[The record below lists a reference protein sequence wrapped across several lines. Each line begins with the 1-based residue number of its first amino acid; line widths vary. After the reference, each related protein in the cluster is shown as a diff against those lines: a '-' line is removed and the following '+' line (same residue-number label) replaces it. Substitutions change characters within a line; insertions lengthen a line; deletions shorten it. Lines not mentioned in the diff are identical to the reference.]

1 MKDKSISIKYMALQ
15 GVLWMVFCAAAA
27 FTALFMKTKGLSAT
41 QIGIVTATCGTV
53 SAVMQPVLGRI
64 VDDSKSLNWKKMSL
78 ILCAVMMLVCVLML
92 VLPGAWLPS
101 ICLGMLLLCVNC
113 TIPFANS
120 AVFYYQENGKEVNFG
135 VARGIGSGAYAILAY
150 IAGQLVTRLGI
161 NVVPISGLITC
172 LLFTLILISMPYYGD
187 EKKSLNEKT
196 SSGNIFKL
204 FVKYPVFTVMLVAC
218 LVMLTV
224 HNLLST
230 YLIQIIEPLGGNGS
244 HLGTTL
250 AIQAVVEVPV
260 LFGFGFIIKKIKVR
274 TLMLVASLGYVAKAV
289 LFMLANSIPMIYA
302 VQLTQM
308 FSFAIFASASVYY
321 AEEQLEPTDR
331 NTGQALVNCTMTAGI
346 VLGSLIGGRII
357 DASGVPTLLRATS
370 AIAVLGVA
378 VAAAS
383 LLLEN
388 AQNKRREK

>member
-1 MKDKSISIKYMALQ
+1 MKDRAISIKYMALQ
-15 GVLWMVFCAAAA
+15 GLLWMVFCAAAA
-27 FTALFMKTKGLSAT
+27 FTALFMKTKGLTAT

-78 ILCAVMMLVCVLML
+78 ILCAVMMLICVLMM

-101 ICLGMLLLCVNC
+101 ICLGVLLLCVNC
-113 TIPFANS
+113 TIPFVNS
-120 AVFYYQENGKEVNFG
+120 AVFYYHENGKEVNFG

-172 LLFTLILISMPYYGD
+172 LLFTAVLIMMPYYGD
-187 EKKSLNEKT
+187 EKKTVNT
-196 SSGNIFKL
+196 ASGNSNFFKL
-204 FVKYPVFTVMLVAC
+204 FAKYPAFTVMLVAC
-218 LVMLTV
+218 LAMLTA

-250 AIQAVVEVPV
+250 AIQAVLEIPV
-260 LFGFGFIIKKIKVR
+260 LFGFGFIIKKFKVN
-274 TLMLVASLGYVAKAV
+274 TLMLISSFGYVAKAV
-289 LFMLANSIPMIYA
+289 LFMLASSIPMIY
-302 VQLTQM
+302 VIQITQM

-346 VLGSLIGGRII
+346 VLGSLIGGRVI
-357 DASGVPTLLRATS
+357 DAAGVPMLLKTTTGISLLGVLIAATS
-370 AIAVLGVA
+370 ILV
-378 VAAAS
+378 
-383 LLLEN
+383 EKKIK
-388 AQNKRREK
+388 KRG